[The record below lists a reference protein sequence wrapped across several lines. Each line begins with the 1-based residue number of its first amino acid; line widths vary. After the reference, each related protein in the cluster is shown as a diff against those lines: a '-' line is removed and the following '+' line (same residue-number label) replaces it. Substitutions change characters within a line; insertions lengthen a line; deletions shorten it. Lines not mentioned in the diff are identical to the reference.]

1 MKRLVLAATVAL
13 ILLLG
18 VTLSIPV
25 LLGSGAISSF
35 MDGGQST
42 GVGDLARQDICGGA
56 QTCLTLEA
64 YLAAARLCP
73 GLDWSVLAGIGKV
86 ESDHGRST
94 LPGVHSGQNSAGAMG
109 PMQFLAGTWAAFGA
123 GGNVYDI
130 VAAAAGA
137 ARYLCSNGAG
147 NPSSLRQAIWHYNN
161 AWWYV
166 DEVLGWAAKYAKI
179 VSSGVSSIVG
189 ALPKGPIPAPGT
201 VIGYLPALIPL
212 FTGVPVGGFST
223 AGYPWGQCT
232 WFAAFQHRVPGWPGH
247 GDGGRWYQN
256 AVADGIAVSNAP
268 SVGAVVVYRAGGSYS
283 VLGHVAVVR
292 VVPGNGTMVVA
303 ESNYV
308 GLGVLDLRLD
318 PLNDP
323 DILGFI
329 VGSG

>member
-1 MKRLVLAATVAL
+1 LKKLVAAATVAL

-18 VTLSIPV
+18 VTMSIPV
-25 LLGSGAISSF
+25 LLGSGAITSF
-35 MDGGQST
+35 IGGGQST
-42 GVGDLARQDICGGA
+42 GVGDLARQDICGGT
-56 QTCLTLEA
+56 QTCMALEA
-64 YLAAARLCP
+64 YVAAARLCP

-86 ESDHGRST
+86 ESDNGRSSQ
-94 LPGVHSGQNSAGAMG
+94 PGVHSGQNSAGAMG
-109 PMQFLAGTWAAFGA
+109 PMQFLASTWAAFGA

-147 NPSSLRQAIWHYNN
+147 NPSTLRQAIWHYNH

-166 DEVLGWAAKYAKI
+166 DQVLGWAAKYAQI
-179 VSSGVSSIVG
+179 SWSGVGGIVG
-189 ALPKGPIPAPGT
+189 ALPKGPIPPPGK

-212 FTGVPVGGFST
+212 FAGVPVGGFPT

-232 WFAAFQHRVPGWPGH
+232 WFAAYQHRVPAWPGH

-268 SVGAVVVYRAGGSYS
+268 SPGAVVSYRAGGTYS
-283 VLGHVAVVR
+283 AWGHVAVV
-292 VVPGNGTMVVA
+292 VAVPPNGTMVVA

-308 GLGVLDLRLD
+308 GLAVLDLRLD